1 MPDLNAF
8 ADRLEIE
15 ALQTEFTDATMM
27 SDYKRL
33 MSLYTH
39 DAVYRIPDANIEL
52 TGWEEIRAGNDKLAD
67 AWEFF
72 LQNTHPGA
80 IDIDGDTASG
90 RAFMF
95 ELGRLH
101 DGRSVLNYAIFHDK
115 YRRTQEGWKF
125 TERTYEVRYFDPHPL
140 QGSPEVAWDA
150 SS

>member
-1 MPDLNAF
+1 MNAL

-27 SDYKRL
+27 NDHKRL

-52 TGWEEIRAGNDKLAD
+52 NGWEEIRAGNEKLAD

-72 LQNTHPGA
+72 LQNTRPGA
-80 IDIDGDTASG
+80 VDIDGDTASG

-115 YRRTQEGWKF
+115 YRRTPEGWKF
-125 TERTYEVRYFDPHPL
+125 TERTYEVRYFDPTPL
-140 QGSPEVAWDA
+140 QGSPEVAWEM
-150 SS
+150 